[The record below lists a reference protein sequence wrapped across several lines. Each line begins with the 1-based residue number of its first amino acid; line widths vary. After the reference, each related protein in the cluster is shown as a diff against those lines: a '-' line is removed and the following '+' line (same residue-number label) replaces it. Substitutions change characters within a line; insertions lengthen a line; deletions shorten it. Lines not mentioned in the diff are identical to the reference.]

1 MIEIE
6 KNNKI
11 YKSISVI
18 AIFVLGFLIGFLT
31 HSFTD
36 NSKKTGLKSLG
47 KEQKAHFTSVAINE
61 NQQLM
66 IINRNT
72 GNFQLYQDSVA
83 QMILHLYVNHL
94 YQKQ

>member
-1 MIEIE
+1 MEITE
-6 KNNKI
+6 KSREI
-11 YKSISVI
+11 YKSISVLI
-18 AIFVLGFLIGFLT
+18 LFVLGFVLGFLT

-36 NSKKTGLKSLG
+36 NFKKTGLKSTG

-72 GNFQLYQDSVA
+72 GTFQLYQDSVA

-94 YQKQ
+94 YQKK